1 VVKVETFIISI
12 PREVPYLGPL
22 KPGEAINERGY
33 LVRKGNRTIYPSTD
47 MTLLVKVTGES
58 GRIGWGEC
66 YGIVAPE
73 ATQAIIDD
81 VLGPVI
87 IGRDPGDVV
96 VIHEDLYDLMRVRG
110 FFGGYY
116 VDALAGL
123 DIALWD
129 LFGKGLGVPVSTLL
143 GGRRHATIPAY
154 VSGLPKATLKERV
167 DLAVE
172 WVGKGFSGVKFAA
185 AVSDEGIVEEM
196 AALREAL
203 GPKVDIMVD
212 LHWKF
217 EAAEAIRLIRRLEPF
232 NLYFVEAPCQPEDM
246 EGQVKVARAIGVPLA
261 LGEELRTTFED
272 RPRIEARAMSIV
284 QPEMGHAGLTEFVA
298 IGRLAQTFHMKVIP
312 HASISV
318 GIFTAA
324 SLQAASALANVP
336 YHEYQHSI
344 FDRNLAFTESDMACA
359 AGSYVVPTGAG
370 VGAEPKDSVFNFIR
384 GAGEAKGAST
394 HGSRI

>member
-1 VVKVETFIISI
+1 MANIVDAVIKVETFIISI
-12 PREVPYLGPL
+12 PRDVPYLGPL
-22 KPGEAINERGY
+22 KAGESINQRGY
-33 LVRKGNRTIYPSTD
+33 IVRKGNRTIYPSTD

-58 GRIGWGEC
+58 GKVGWGEC

-73 ATQAIIDD
+73 ATKAIIDD

-87 IGRDPGDVV
+87 TGRDPGDVV

-143 GGRRHATIPAY
+143 GGRRSDTIPAY
-154 VSGLPKATLKERV
+154 VSGLPKATLQERC
-167 DLAVE
+167 DLAVD

-185 AVSDEGIVEEM
+185 VISDEGIVAEM

-217 EAAEAIRLIRRLEPF
+217 EAAEAIRVIRQLEPY
-232 NLYFVEAPCQPEDM
+232 NLYFAEAPCQPEDL
-246 EGQVKVARAIGVPLA
+246 EGQIRVAQGIGVPLA
-261 LGEELRTTFED
+261 LGEELRTTFEY
-272 RPRIEARAMSIV
+272 RPRIERRATSIV
-284 QPEMGHAGLTEFVA
+284 QPEMGHTGITEFIG
-298 IGRLAQTFHMKVIP
+298 IGRLAQIFHMKVIP

-318 GIFTAA
+318 GIFMAA
-324 SLQAASALANVP
+324 SLQTASALRNVP
-336 YHEYQHSI
+336 YHEYQHSV
-344 FDRNLAFTESDMACA
+344 FDRNLTYSTTDMACTSGA
-359 AGSYVVPTGAG
+359 YVVPTGAG
-370 VGAEPKDSVFNFIR
+370 IGAEPTDEVFNFVR
-384 GAGEAKGAST
+384 KPASN
-394 HGSRI
+394 